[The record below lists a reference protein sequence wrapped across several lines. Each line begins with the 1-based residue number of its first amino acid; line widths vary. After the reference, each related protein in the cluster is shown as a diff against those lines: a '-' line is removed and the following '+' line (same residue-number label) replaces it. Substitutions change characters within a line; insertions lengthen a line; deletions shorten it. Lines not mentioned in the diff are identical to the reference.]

1 MFKMTSFCHLHY
13 NNKILCIYKKS
24 PFINYFCCLRENMD
38 GDVLYLLLSL
48 LGILYYM
55 LTQGTPPDD
64 LELHSEAF
72 AVHLTKITLLC

>member
-1 MFKMTSFCHLHY
+1 
-13 NNKILCIYKKS
+13 
-24 PFINYFCCLRENMD
+24 MD
-38 GDVLYLLLSL
+38 GDVLFAFITALEFSN
-48 LGILYYM
+48 M